1 MGFEKCTGR
10 KFTLQDLQESHI
22 ENTSCW
28 TYKIHTKNKTAQ
40 NFKVLLYEKE
50 ENGKEAIWN

>member
-10 KFTLQDLQESHI
+10 KFTLQDLQPSHA

-40 NFKVLLYEKE
+40 NFKMFT
-50 ENGKEAIWN
+50 I